1 MATKA
6 DDFKSARVGKTS
18 NLTEE
23 KVGLVPNQFIKYLGE
38 LSDNEIKEQTFKVEE
53 ELRLEFQKKSG
64 SRNSGYIC
72 VLQRIVLEFMDK
84 LYIYPLNSEFP
95 ERPGVYFI
103 YYVGKTKL
111 YEGSQVS
118 TSNDNPV
125 YVGQS
130 KKSIS
135 QRLVDHCEKIKAAK
149 NLNQADFV
157 VRFMILDIHY
167 VLTIEG
173 MMIEH
178 FQPVWP
184 EQRDGKFLFN

>member
-72 VLQRIVLEFMDK
+72 VLQRIVLEFMD
-84 LYIYPLNSEFP
+84 NEFP

-130 KKSIS
+130 KKSIFTTP
-135 QRLVDHCEKIKAAK
+135 R
-149 NLNQADFV
+149 
-157 VRFMILDIHY
+157 
-167 VLTIEG
+167 
-173 MMIEH
+173 
-178 FQPVWP
+178 
-184 EQRDGKFLFN
+184 